1 MISWQRS
8 MGKSSEVTRSGYAL
22 VVALS
27 LMGFLLLLILSM
39 TLLLGVDTQ
48 SAKNRDNQ
56 TQAKQNALLGLQQA
70 LGTLQLVMGPDQRVS
85 ATAEVLPG
93 TDPSR
98 KQLTGVWVSD
108 PAGAS
113 LHGTTYAEGGL
124 LRWLVSD
131 FVGVND
137 HLSPVPTAGAVT
149 LVGAGSLA
157 DVDNNG
163 VVDDPD
169 QIVRVGLSQVG
180 DGQPSGNFAWWIGDE
195 GVKASINLADGSQHS
210 ALGVNATKQAALQ
223 VFSSSARGQVAAL
236 TGLATVDLQSGG
248 LADKLSDLDEMALL
262 PSAPSPDQVKAYFH
276 DLTTYSKGVLSDV
289 RNGGLKQDLSLA
301 FELSDAVFNASVF
314 GAAGAD
320 TITSPGFGP
329 VQPIFRLAN
338 SSGVPA
344 NGPAWHLLRDY
355 YTLYQRMETPMT
367 DPTLPVQAMVPNRVE
382 LNPAGAQQELAD
394 LATMRYLT
402 WATMGLDAAGDPLRS
417 DGDALVI
424 PVKANYLPYVQ
435 RHLVS
440 VGLSSE
446 YRTDAE
452 IMEIL
457 EFTGPTAAQ
466 QLADWKADP
475 DTPNSFVKLNQ
486 HTRASFVVH
495 NPYNVSLRHTGMI
508 SGIDYLQ
515 FRIEVESLLDA
526 DPDPNVVEMIKV
538 DAPGAWNQHLLK
550 VESGTIDPGAVK
562 VYAASPGNPTVL
574 GSASIDHGFSV
585 PGVSS
590 DFWITPPDKNNT
602 TFEDSSFPVDGWPM
616 AEDDD
621 EVDEDSEVDIIVYCD
636 SPKLTYRPRHS
647 ISVPGR
653 DDPVAFNDANWNVTQ
668 NMKFSNYSGLG
679 FDILPSYVD
688 WYGAPDPGQVFDAD
702 LYLSADVGTVV
713 MPLMTFDW
721 YLKPA
726 NESAF
731 PYPGL
736 SHTNPLAPIIDSM
749 NLFPVELTHPSMAF
763 GCSPFAPNWRIEVTR
778 NLNTLTDPLES
789 IGDAAFWG
797 PSNTFSAGLTEV
809 ATIALPTRP
818 LVSLG
823 GLQFA
828 NVGLYGHMPA
838 LAIGHS
844 LASPYIRRDRV
855 YEFFQNYTPNW
866 SPSGY
871 GNARI
876 FYDLSYL
883 CNQVLWDRYFFSSYA
898 RAYDAEDDSYNGTP
912 GDSFDRAF
920 VSGGSAIQSLPN
932 PRMQLYHPIE
942 SVSQIKDK
950 LFDTAGSPLDLA
962 YERSAENL
970 MVKGSFNVHSTSVQ
984 AWKAVLSSARAIA
997 IYRSGETTA
1006 TSSAPDR
1013 TPLARI
1019 QEPIAAA
1026 FDSERDDHLEAA
1038 GWGGFAAL
1046 SDAQVEAL
1054 ALAIVSEIKLRV
1066 AARGAVYTSMA
1077 DFVNRSLANDRFGLA
1092 GLLQAAIDKSGINTA
1107 FSHASIQVDAN
1118 DLRSSLGNFPFPE
1131 NILDGDEAARSA
1143 ATSATGHIMQGDLLQ
1158 AIGSFATLRSD
1169 SFRIRSY
1176 GEVLDPV
1183 TQEPTGRA
1191 WCEAIVQRVPDPVQP
1206 SDPDPQNAAYWQAQD
1221 QDFLGR
1227 QFKMIYFRWLDEDE
1241 V

>member
-1 MISWQRS
+1 MISWHRS
-8 MGKSSEVTRSGYAL
+8 IGKSSEVARSGYVL

-27 LMGFLLLLILSM
+27 LIGFLLLLTLSM
-39 TLLLGVDTQ
+39 TLLLRVETQ
-48 SAKNRDNQ
+48 SAKIRDNQ
-56 TQAKQNALLGLQQA
+56 TKAKQNALLGLQQA
-70 LGTLQLVMGPDQRVS
+70 LGALQLVMGPDQRVS

-93 TDPSR
+93 ADPSR
-98 KQLTGVWVSD
+98 KHLTGVWVSD

-113 LHGTTYAEGGL
+113 LNGTTYAEGEL

-131 FVGVND
+131 FQGVND
-137 HLSPVPTAGAVT
+137 HQSAAPTVGAVT

-157 DVDNNG
+157 DADNNG
-163 VVDDPD
+163 VADDLD
-169 QIVRVGLSQVG
+169 KIVRVRLSQVS

-195 GVKASINLADGSQHS
+195 GVKASINLTDVSQHS
-210 ALGVNATKQAALQ
+210 AFGLNETKQAALQ
-223 VFSSSARGQVAAL
+223 AFSSSARGQVAAL
-236 TGLATVDLQSGG
+236 AGLATVDLQSGG
-248 LADKLSDLDEMALL
+248 LADKLLDLDEMALI

-314 GAAGAD
+314 GSGGPD
-320 TITSPGFGP
+320 TIESPGFGR

-338 SSGVPA
+338 SSGTPA
-344 NGPAWHLLRDY
+344 NGPTWHLLRDY
-355 YTLYQRMETPMT
+355 YSLYQRMENPMT

-382 LNPAGAQQELAD
+382 LNPAGALQGVANLA
-394 LATMRYLT
+394 AMRYITFSTMR
-402 WATMGLDAAGDPLRS
+402 LDAPGDPLRS

-435 RHLVS
+435 RHMVS

-452 IMEIL
+452 IMDIL

-508 SGIDYLQ
+508 SGIDYIK
-515 FRIEVESLLDA
+515 FRIEVESLWDA

-562 VYAASPGNPTVL
+562 VYAASPGNPTVIK
-574 GSASIDHGFSV
+574 SASIHHGFSA
-585 PGVSS
+585 PGVSP

-602 TFEDSSFPVDGWPM
+602 TFEDSSFPVDR
-616 AEDDD
+616 
-621 EVDEDSEVDIIVYCD
+621 DSQVDIIAYCD
-636 SPKLTYRPRHS
+636 SPNLTYRPRHS

-653 DDPVAFNDANWNVTQ
+653 DVPVAFNDANWHITQ
-668 NMKFSNYSGLG
+668 NMKFSNYSGFG

-688 WYGAPDPGQVFDAD
+688 WYGAPDSGQVFDAD
-702 LYLSADVGTVV
+702 LYLSADIGTIV
-713 MPLMTFDW
+713 MPLMTFDF

-736 SHTNPLAPIIDSM
+736 SHTNPLAPIVDSM
-749 NLFPVELTHPSMAF
+749 NLLPVELTHPSMDF
-763 GCSPFAPNWRIEVTR
+763 GFSPYAPNWRIQVTR

-797 PSNTFSAGLTEV
+797 PGNTFSAGSTEV
-809 ATIALPTRP
+809 AAIALPTRP

-855 YEFFQNYTPNW
+855 YEFFQNYTPSWNT
-866 SPSGY
+866 SDY
-871 GNARI
+871 GKARI

-898 RAYDAEDDSYNGTP
+898 RAYDAEADSYNGTP

-920 VSGGSAIQSLPN
+920 FSDGSAIQSLPN
-932 PRMQLYHPIE
+932 PRMELYRPTE
-942 SVSQIKDK
+942 SVSEIKDK

-970 MVKGSFNVHSTSVQ
+970 MVKGSFNLHSTSVQ

-1019 QEPIAAA
+1019 QEPIMAA
-1026 FDSERDDHLEAA
+1026 FDCESDDHLEAA
-1038 GWGGFAAL
+1038 GWGGFAVL
-1046 SDAQVEAL
+1046 SDAQLEAL

-1066 AARGAVYTSMA
+1066 AAQGALYTSMA
-1077 DFVNRSLANDRFGLA
+1077 DFVNRSLTNDRFGLA

-1107 FSHASIQVDAN
+1107 FSHASIQVDAH
-1118 DLRSSLGNFPFPE
+1118 DLRPSLGGFPFPE
-1131 NILDGDEAARSA
+1131 NILDSDEAPRSA

-1176 GEVLDPV
+1176 GEVLDPM

-1191 WCEAIVQRVPDPVQP
+1191 WCEAIVQRIPDPVQP
-1206 SDPDPQNAAYWQAQD
+1206 SNPDPQNAGYWQPLD
-1221 QDFLGR
+1221 EDFLGR
-1227 QFKMIYFRWLDEDE
+1227 KFKMIHFRWLDEDE